1 MVLFNELTKVLL
13 YKYKINVHQNKNIKH
28 RVYQKK
34 KTTTIMDNEATSI
47 TVQKGKK
54 RIPK

>member
-28 RVYQKK
+28 RVYEK
-34 KTTTIMDNEATSI
+34 KT
-47 TVQKGKK
+47 QQQ
-54 RIPK
+54 